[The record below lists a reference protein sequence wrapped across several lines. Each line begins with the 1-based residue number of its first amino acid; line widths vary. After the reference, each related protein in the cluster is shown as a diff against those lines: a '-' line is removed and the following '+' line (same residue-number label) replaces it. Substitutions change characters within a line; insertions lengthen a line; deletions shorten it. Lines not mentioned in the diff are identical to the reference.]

1 MKFPETL
8 KRVLIYCAAVGI
20 LQAVLFIPVP
30 SIVSWAGTFRVATYN
45 VENLFDLSHDGT
57 EYPAYVPGA
66 RYGWDSDMLAIKA
79 ENLSRVIVDL
89 NAQVLAL
96 QEVESIAALEYLQA
110 VLREKGLDYP
120 WAAVTEK
127 DDTAVRCALLS
138 TYPIVESRDIV
149 VFGRQN
155 RNILKATV
163 EIDGTPLVLF
173 VNHWRSRSAPE
184 SQRKRS
190 AKALYNAVSELPP
203 GTDYILL
210 GDFNTNYNEFE
221 TITEDARLND
231 TGGRTGINHVL
242 NTIHDGALV
251 DTDILVQVDEKRLHY
266 NLWLEVAEERRWS
279 YLFFGQRR
287 TLDHILLPAP
297 LYGESGIAYV
307 DNSFDKFDPH
317 YLFKDDRIFRWQRE
331 DKGRGRHLGKGYS
344 DHLPVYACFTTGGV
358 ASSADFA
365 ACRPESTAA
374 PVFEPEKSRI
384 SPVESGAGDGL

>member
-1 MKFPETL
+1 M
-8 KRVLIYCAAVGI
+8 
-20 LQAVLFIPVP
+20 
-30 SIVSWAGTFRVATYN
+30 ATYN

-57 EYPAYVPGA
+57 EYPAYVPGD
-66 RYGWDSDMLAIKA
+66 RYGWDGDMLAIKA
-79 ENLSRVIVDL
+79 ENLSRVIADL

-120 WAAVTEK
+120 WAAVTET

-138 TYPIVESRDIV
+138 AYPIVESRDIV
-149 VFGRQN
+149 VPDRMN

-163 EIDGTPLVLF
+163 EIDGIPLVLF

-221 TITEDARLND
+221 TITENARLND

-242 NTIHDGALV
+242 NTIYDGELV
-251 DTDILVQVDEKRLHY
+251 DADTLVRVDEKRLHY
-266 NLWLEVAEERRWS
+266 NLWLDVAEERRWS
-279 YLFFGQRR
+279 YLFFGRKR
-287 TLDHILLPAP
+287 TLDHILLPAA

-307 DNSFDKFDPH
+307 DDSFDTFDPH
-317 YLFKDDRIFRWQRE
+317 YLFKDGRIFRWQRE

-344 DHLPVYACFTTGGV
+344 DHLPVYACFTTGGFELSEGV
-358 ASSADFA
+358 AS
-365 ACRPESTAA
+365 CRPESLRRA
-374 PVFEPEKSRI
+374 VSE
-384 SPVESGAGDGL
+384 